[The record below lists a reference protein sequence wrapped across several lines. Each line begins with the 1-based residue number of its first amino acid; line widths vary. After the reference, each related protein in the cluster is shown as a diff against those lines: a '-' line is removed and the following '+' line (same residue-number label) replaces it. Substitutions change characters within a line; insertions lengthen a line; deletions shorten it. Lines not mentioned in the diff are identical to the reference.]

1 MNLISIRFWHL
12 LRKTM
17 SLWSP
22 HSRSVAGRS
31 TMRRL
36 FILMNQRRICWHSIP
51 LQAREIATT
60 QGKIRV
66 FQPFSSSR
74 SFILISSTEVVF
86 LQTFLCWCL
95 GLPLTSISAAVKMT
109 LLTWNNSRVSF
120 HRRWPRPSN
129 RLRLEFELG
138 AGCFDWLSES
148 RLYHQFK
155 SIATLYFQADSLRVH
170 MRTLDCIGIIH
181 Y

>member
-1 MNLISIRFWHL
+1 MNLILIRFWHL

-36 FILMNQRRICWHSIP
+36 FVPTNQRLICWHSIP
-51 LQAREIATT
+51 LQAREIVTT

-66 FQPFSSSR
+66 FQPFSSNR
-74 SFILISSTEVVF
+74 SFILINSTEVVF

-95 GLPLTSISAAVKMT
+95 GSPLTSTSAAVKMT
-109 LLTWNNSRVSF
+109 LPIWNNSRVSF

-138 AGCFDWLSES
+138 S
-148 RLYHQFK
+148 RLFRLTEWEPIFP
-155 SIATLYFQADSLRVH
+155 SV
-170 MRTLDCIGIIH
+170 
-181 Y
+181 